1 MQFLNSRVAEL
12 QEMHETF
19 RREVNRMS
27 KFFHRQEGFTLIELM
42 IVILIIAIL
51 VAIAVPVFLSA
62 RSSAQR
68 RTCQANL
75 RTIDGAMNTYN
86 GQYDAYPPNG
96 AVDTMMVPTLIKK
109 TPSCPTTNTVYTLSG
124 GTASVPPN
132 VTCPT
137 NVTGHAI

>member
-62 RSSAQR
+62 RNSAQK

-75 RTIDGAMNTYN
+75 RTIEGAINTYN
-86 GQYDAYPPNG
+86 ADKEAYPP
-96 AVDTMMVPTLIKK
+96 AV
-109 TPSCPTTNTVYTLSG
+109 
-124 GTASVPPN
+124 SVDSALYSTGFLKRNP
-132 VTCPT
+132 TCPKAT
-137 NVTGHAI
+137 LG

>member
-75 RTIDGAMNTYN
+75 RTIDGAINTYN
-86 GQYDAYPPNG
+86 GQYDAYPPNI
-96 AVDTMMVPTLIKK
+96 AVADVMVPTLIKK

-137 NVTGHAI
+137 NVTGHTI

>member
-1 MQFLNSRVAEL
+1 
-12 QEMHETF
+12 
-19 RREVNRMS
+19 MS

-86 GQYDAYPPNG
+86 GQYDAYPPKG
-96 AVDTMMVPTLIKK
+96 DVGTILVPLLLKK
-109 TPSCPTTNTVYTLSG
+109 TPSCPTKNLVYTMVG
-124 GTASVPPN
+124 GDASTPPT
-132 VTCPT
+132 VTCPS
-137 NVTGHAI
+137 GIADHSI